1 MHKPCQENDSM
12 DTIWIANRDFD
23 VQQYQK
29 DDGDQTYIDVENVVD
44 HGKKSIDDDLNNF
57 IIDQD
62 EKDET
67 FVDYYS
73 EDNEN
78 SENKICIQ

>member
-44 HGKKSIDDDLNNF
+44 HGKKIHR
-57 IIDQD
+57 
-62 EKDET
+62 
-67 FVDYYS
+67 
-73 EDNEN
+73 
-78 SENKICIQ
+78 